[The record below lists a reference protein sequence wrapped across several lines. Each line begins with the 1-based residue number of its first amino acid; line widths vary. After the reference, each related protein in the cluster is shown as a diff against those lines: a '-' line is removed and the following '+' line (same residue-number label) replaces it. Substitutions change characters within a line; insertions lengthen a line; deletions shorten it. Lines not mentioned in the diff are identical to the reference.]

1 MSCDFTTLA
10 AKGVQTLKP
19 YEPGKP
25 IEELEREL
33 GLHQPIK
40 LASNENPLGASPR
53 AVDAVR
59 KQVIHAARY
68 PDGNGSELK
77 YKLAKRYEVAEA
89 CITLGNG
96 SNEILELIARV
107 FLTPETAAIFSEHA
121 FAVYPI
127 VTQAAGATARVAAAN
142 QPDHAMPF
150 GHDLDAM
157 GAMVND
163 TTRVV
168 FIANPNNP
176 TGTWLNRQSL
186 RSFIKAMPETVL
198 VVVDEAYWEYVR
210 EPEYP
215 NAMDWLEQTPNLI
228 VTRTFSKIYG
238 LAGVRLGFGISH
250 PEVANLLNRIRQP
263 FNVNSLAQK
272 AASAALED
280 EDHIHRSQAVNLAGL
295 QQLTAAFKE
304 RGLSFIPSVGNF
316 ICVDVG
322 QPAVGI
328 YQALLKQGII
338 VRPIANYGFLN
349 HLRITVGT
357 YDQNRSVIEA
367 LDRVLSDV

>member
-10 AKGVQTLKP
+10 AAGVQTLQP

-40 LASNENPLGASPR
+40 LASNENPLGPSPL
-53 AVDAVR
+53 AIDAVR
-59 KQVIHAARY
+59 EQAIHTARY

-77 YKLAKRYEVAEA
+77 RELAKKYKIAEA

-107 FLTPETAAIFSEHA
+107 FLTPATAAVFSEHA

-127 VTQAAGATARVAAAN
+127 VTQATGAMARIAPAKKF
-142 QPDHAMPF
+142 Q
-150 GHDLDAM
+150 HDLNAL
-157 GAMVND
+157 GAMIND

-176 TGTWLNRQSL
+176 TGTWLPSQSL
-186 RSFIKAMPETVL
+186 RAFIKSLPESVL
-198 VVVDEAYWEYVR
+198 VVVDEAYWEYVH

-215 NAMDWLEQTPNLI
+215 NTINWLEQTPNLI

-250 PEVANLLNRIRQP
+250 PEVANLLNRVRQP

-272 AASAALED
+272 AALAALED
-280 EDHIHRSQAVNLAGL
+280 EDHIRRSQAVNSAGL
-295 QQLTAAFKE
+295 QQLSAAFQE
-304 RGLSFIPSVGNF
+304 RSLSFIPSVGNF

-322 QPAVGI
+322 KPAVGV
-328 YQALLKQGII
+328 YQALLNQGII
-338 VRPIANYGFLN
+338 VRPVANYGLPN

-357 YDQNRSVIEA
+357 DNQNRSVIRA
-367 LDRVLSDV
+367 LDRVLLNA